1 MPVTLRAYAGG
12 KISGLLPLR
21 KYSFLP
27 QYYAFLSLLVNAH
40 QSPANVS
47 SSGVPWLAGGGLIL
61 ATLAVYQNS
70 FAGPFVFDDVPAIAG
85 NPSIRQLWP
94 VSGVLAPGLDG
105 GLTVSGRPLVNL
117 SLAINYALGGDTVW
131 GYHLFNLLVHV
142 LAGLALFG
150 IARRTWLQPR
160 LAARFGT
167 AAFPLGLLVAVIW
180 LLHPLQTESVTYVVQ
195 RAESLMGLCYL
206 MTLYGFIRSTES
218 HSKKGSPSTG
228 SGHSPPEGMVCHARR
243 PQAGVEWLWLS
254 FVACLLGMA
263 AKEVMVSAPLLVFL
277 YDRTFVAGS
286 FTEAWRRRW
295 RYYLG
300 LAGTW
305 LLLAWLVAGT
315 TGRGGTA
322 GFGTVVGP
330 WSYLLTQ
337 CQAIMHYL
345 WLVIWPQPLVFDYG
359 TATVGQLGEVWPQAL
374 LLVTLAAGTLWA
386 VARRPGW
393 GFAGA
398 CFFLILGPSSSLVPV
413 ASQTMAEHRMYL
425 PLIVPVMLTVGGLYV
440 WLGRRSFLVC
450 GVLAAGCGGLTLLR
464 NADYRSELALWTDTV
479 AKRPT
484 NGRAHNNLGKAVFAT
499 GRPAEAVA
507 HYQAAIRLQPAAPEP
522 YYNLG
527 LALARL
533 NRSDEAINHYQAA
546 LRRQPKYPE
555 AHNNLGN
562 SLLATGRR
570 DEAGAHYE
578 EALRLKPGWAEAHSN
593 LANVRLELGRTT
605 EAIQHG
611 EEAVRLD
618 PGYAEGYYNLGNAL
632 AQAGRLPVALTHYEA
647 ALRLRP
653 DYADVANNLGNVLVE
668 LGRLP
673 EAIARYEQALQLK
686 PDYADPHRN
695 LAAVLAHLG
704 RGPEA
709 IAHLRV
715 LVQLRPEDQDARE
728 ELARLQALARP

>member
-1 MPVTLRAYAGG
+1 
-12 KISGLLPLR
+12 
-21 KYSFLP
+21 
-27 QYYAFLSLLVNAH
+27 VNA
-40 QSPANVS
+40 PPRPS
-47 SSGVPWLAGGGLIL
+47 SISTSRAIWLASGVLIL
-61 ATLAVYQNS
+61 AALAAYHNS

-85 NPSIRQLWP
+85 NPSIHQLWP
-94 VSGVLAPGLDG
+94 LSGVLAPGLDG

-117 SLAINYALGGDTVW
+117 SLAVNYALGGDAVQ
-131 GYHLFNLLVHV
+131 GYHLFNLLIH
-142 LAGLALFG
+142 LGAGLTLFG
-150 IARRTWLQPR
+150 ITRRTFAQPQ
-160 LAARFGT
+160 LAGRFGDT
-167 AAFPLGLLVAVIW
+167 ALPLGLVVALVW

-206 MTLYGFIRSTES
+206 LTVYAFIRSTAS
-218 HSKKGSPSTG
+218 DQPG
-228 SGHSPPEGMVCHARR
+228 
-243 PQAGVEWLWLS
+243 LWLILS
-254 FVACLLGMA
+254 FLACLFGMA
-263 AKEVMVSAPLLVFL
+263 AKEVMVSAPLIVFL

-286 FTEAWRRRW
+286 FGEAWRRRW

-305 LLLAWLVAGT
+305 ILLAWLVAGT

-337 CQAIMHYL
+337 CEAIIRYL
-345 WLVIWPQPLVFDYG
+345 GLVIWPHPLVFDYG
-359 TATVGQLGEVWPQAL
+359 TATVGHLGEVWPQAL

-386 VARRPGW
+386 VVRRPGW

-398 CFFLILGPSSSLVPV
+398 CFFLTLGPSSSLVPV

-425 PLIVPVMLTVGGLYV
+425 PLIVPVMLMVAGLHV

-450 GVLAAGCGGLTLLR
+450 GALAAGCGGLTFLR
-464 NADYRSELALWTDTV
+464 NADYRSELALWSDTV
-479 AKRPT
+479 AKRPA
-484 NGRAHNNLGKAVFAT
+484 NGRAHNNLGKAVLAT
-499 GRPAEAVA
+499 GRAEEAFA
-507 HYQAAIRLQPAAPEP
+507 HFQEAIRLQPAAPEP

-533 NRSDEAINHYQAA
+533 NRSDEAINHYQEA
-546 LRRQPKYPE
+546 LRRKPDYAE

-562 SLLATGRR
+562 ALLAAGRR

-578 EALRLKPGWAEAHSN
+578 EARRLKPGWAETHGN
-593 LANVRLELGRTT
+593 LANVRLEQGRTT
-605 EAIQHG
+605 EAIQCG

-618 PGYAEGYYNLGNAL
+618 PGYAAGHYNLGNAL
-632 AQAGRLPVALTHYEA
+632 AQAGRLPGALTHYEA

-686 PDYADPHRN
+686 PDYADPRRN

-704 RGPEA
+704 RGSEA

-715 LVQLRPEDQDARE
+715 LVQLHPEDQDART

>member
-1 MPVTLRAYAGG
+1 M
-12 KISGLLPLR
+12 
-21 KYSFLP
+21 
-27 QYYAFLSLLVNAH
+27 H
-40 QSPANVS
+40 
-47 SSGVPWLAGGGLIL
+47 WLAGGIL
-61 ATLAVYQNS
+61 LLAVLMAYANS
-70 FAGPFVFDDVPAIAG
+70 LAGPFVFDDLPAIPE
-85 NPSIRQLWP
+85 NPSIRRLWP
-94 VSGVLAPGLDG
+94 LGPVLRPDVDG
-105 GLTVSGRPLVNL
+105 GLTISGRPLVNL
-117 SLAINYALGGDTVW
+117 SLAINHAWGGESVH
-131 GYHLFNLLVHV
+131 GYHLANLLIHA
-142 LAGLALFG
+142 LAGLTLFG
-150 IARRTWLQPR
+150 IARRTCRQPG
-160 LAARFGT
+160 LATRFGP
-167 AAFPLGLLVAVIW
+167 AALPLGWMVAAIW

-206 MTLYGFIRSTES
+206 LTLYGFIRGAES
-218 HSKKGSPSTG
+218 DQPG
-228 SGHSPPEGMVCHARR
+228 R
-243 PQAGVEWLWLS
+243 WLVLS
-254 FVACLLGMA
+254 FLACLLGMA
-263 AKEVMVSAPLLVFL
+263 AKEVMVSAPLIVFL

-286 FTEAWRRRW
+286 FIEAWRRRW

-305 LLLAWLVAGT
+305 VLLAWLVAGT

-337 CQAIMHYL
+337 CEAIMRYL
-345 WLVIWPQPLVFDYG
+345 GLVVWPHPLVFDYG
-359 TATVGQLGEVWPQAL
+359 TATVGRLGEVWPQAL

-425 PLIVPVMLTVGGLYV
+425 PLIVPVMLTVSGLYV
-440 WLGRRSFLVC
+440 WLGRRSFLIC
-450 GVLAAGCGGLTLLR
+450 GTLAAGCGGLTLLR
-464 NADYRSELALWTDTV
+464 NADYRTELALWSDTV

-484 NGRAHNNLGKAVFAT
+484 NGRAHNNLGKAVFAA
-499 GRPAEAVA
+499 GRPTEAVA
-507 HYQAAIRLQPAAPEP
+507 HYQEAIRLQPTAPEP

-527 LALARL
+527 LAFARL
-533 NRSDEAINHYQAA
+533 HRSDEAINFYQEA

-562 SLLATGRR
+562 VLLAAGRR

-578 EALRLKPGWAEAHSN
+578 EARRLKPDWAEAHSN
-593 LANVRLELGRTT
+593 LANLRLEQGRTT
-605 EAIQHG
+605 EAIQCG
-611 EEAVRLD
+611 EDAVRLD
-618 PGYAEGYYNLGNAL
+618 PGYAEGHYNLGNAL
-632 AQAGRLPVALTHYEA
+632 AQAGRLPGALTHYEA

-673 EAIARYEQALQLK
+673 EAISRYEQALQLK
-686 PDYADPHRN
+686 PDYADPRRN

-715 LVQLRPEDQDARE
+715 LVQLRPDDQAART

>member
-1 MPVTLRAYAGG
+1 MNAPRRPTPASPSRA
-12 KISGLLPLR
+12 I
-21 KYSFLP
+21 
-27 QYYAFLSLLVNAH
+27 
-40 QSPANVS
+40 
-47 SSGVPWLAGGGLIL
+47 WLAGGGLIL
-61 ATLAVYQNS
+61 AAIAAYHNS
-70 FAGPFVFDDVPAIAG
+70 FTVPFVFDDVPAIEG

-94 VSGVLAPGLDG
+94 LSGVLAPGLDG

-117 SLAINYALGGDTVW
+117 SLAINHALGGDTVG
-131 GYHLFNLLVHV
+131 GYHLGNLLVHV
-142 LAGLALFG
+142 LAGLTLFG
-150 IARRTWLQPR
+150 IARRTWQQPR
-160 LAARFGT
+160 LAVRFGT

-218 HSKKGSPSTG
+218 DHP
-228 SGHSPPEGMVCHARR
+228 RR
-243 PQAGVEWLWLS
+243 WLWLS
-254 FVACLLGMA
+254 FAACLLGMA
-263 AKEVMVSAPLLVFL
+263 AKEVMVSAPLVVLL
-277 YDRTFVAGS
+277 YDVTFVAGS
-286 FTEAWRRRW
+286 FDEAWRRRW

-305 LLLAWLVAGT
+305 LLLGWLVAGT

-322 GFGTVVGP
+322 GFGTTVGP

-337 CQAIMHYL
+337 CQAIVHYL
-345 WLVIWPQPLVFDYG
+345 GLVFWPQPLVFDYG
-359 TATVGQLGEVWPQAL
+359 TAAVGQLAEVWPQAFL
-374 LLVTLAAGTLWA
+374 LMALAAGTLVA
-386 VARRPGW
+386 VARRLAW

-398 CFFLILGPSSSLVPV
+398 WFFLLLAPSSSVVPV

-425 PLIVPVMLTVGGLYV
+425 PLIVPVMLTVAGLYV

-450 GVLAAGCGGLTLLR
+450 GALAAGGGGLTFLR
-464 NADYRSELALWTDTV
+464 NADYRSDLALWTDTV
-479 AKRPT
+479 AKCPA
-484 NGRAHNNLGKAVFAT
+484 NGRAHNNLGKAVFAA
-499 GRPAEAVA
+499 GRPTEAVA

-522 YYNLG
+522 YNNLG
-527 LALARL
+527 LALAQL
-533 NRSDEAINHYQAA
+533 NRPAEAINHYQEA

-562 SLLATGRR
+562 SLLAAGRR
-570 DEAGAHYE
+570 DEAGTHYE

-593 LANVRLELGRTT
+593 LANVRLEQGRTA

-611 EEAVRLD
+611 EEAVRLE
-618 PGYAEGYYNLGNAL
+618 PGYAAGHYNLGNAL
-632 AQAGRLPVALTHYEA
+632 VPAGRLPLALTHYEA

-673 EAIARYEQALQLK
+673 EAISRYEQALQLK
-686 PDYADPHRN
+686 PDYADPRRN
-695 LAAVLAHLG
+695 LAAVLVHLG

-709 IAHLRV
+709 ITHLRV
-715 LVQLRPEDQDARE
+715 LVQLRPDDQGARE